1 MFTFPP
7 IPGWDALH
15 PLIIHFPIALLLV
28 APVLV
33 LLGLLLP
40 RQARG
45 LLIAA
50 LVVMALGTIGTY
62 FAVATGEAAG
72 ELAERTPGV
81 AAVLERHE
89 ELAQT
94 TRTVFTALTVVF
106 AAILFVPSILKKGL
120 GRKSAAVVNLAFLV
134 IYAGG
139 AVLLANVAHQGGRLV
154 HEYGVRAM
162 MTTGSSSA
170 PAQNSESKEA
180 GEKVGNREKEK

>member
-1 MFTFPP
+1 MFPP
-7 IPGWDALH
+7 IPSWDALH

-50 LVVMALGTIGTY
+50 LVVMALGTIGIY
-62 FAVATGEAAG
+62 FAIATGEAAG

-81 AAVLERHE
+81 ATVLERHE
-89 ELAQT
+89 DLAQT
-94 TRTVFTALTVVF
+94 TRAVFTALTIVF

-120 GRKSAAVVNLAFLV
+120 GRKSATLMSLAFLV
-134 IYAGG
+134 VYAGG
-139 AVLLANVAHQGGRLV
+139 AILLANVAHQGGRLV

-162 MTTGSSSA
+162 MTSGSGSA
-170 PAQNSESKEA
+170 PAQSTESNEVRQKASDREN
-180 GEKVGNREKEK
+180 EK

>member
-7 IPGWDALH
+7 IPSWDAFH

-33 LLGLLLP
+33 LLALILP
-40 RQARG
+40 KQARG

-50 LVVMALGTIGTY
+50 LVVMALGTIATY

-89 ELAQT
+89 ELAET
-94 TRTVFTALTVVF
+94 TRAVFTALTLGF
-106 AAILFVPSILKKGL
+106 AAILFVPSILKRGL

-139 AVLLANVAHQGGRLV
+139 AILLANVAHQGGRLV

-162 MTTGSSSA
+162 MTSGGASA
-170 PAQNSESKEA
+170 PEQSRESKEA
-180 GEKVGNREKEK
+180 REKASDRENEK

>member
-1 MFTFPP
+1 MFPP
-7 IPGWDALH
+7 IPSWDALH

-28 APVLV
+28 APVLM

-62 FAVATGEAAG
+62 FAIATGEAAG

-89 ELAQT
+89 ELA
-94 TRTVFTALTVVF
+94 RTARAVFTALTVVF
-106 AAILFVPSILKKGL
+106 VAILFVPSILKKGL
-120 GRKSAAVVNLAFLV
+120 SRKRAAVVNLAFLV
-134 IYAGG
+134 VYAG
-139 AVLLANVAHQGGRLV
+139 AAILLANVAHQGGRLV
-154 HEYGVRAM
+154 HEYGVRAI
-162 MTTGSSSA
+162 MTSDQGNT
-170 PAQNSESKEA
+170 PAKKSESTRPED
-180 GEKVGNREKEK
+180 NRENEK

>member
-1 MFTFPP
+1 MFTLPP

-28 APVLV
+28 APILV
-33 LLGLLLP
+33 LLGILL
-40 RQARG
+40 RKQSRG

-50 LVVMALGTIGTY
+50 LVVMALGTIATY

-94 TRTVFTALTVVF
+94 TRAIFTALTIGF

-120 GRKSAAVVNLAFLV
+120 GRKSTAVVNLAFLV
-134 IYAGG
+134 LYAGG
-139 AVLLANVAHQGGRLV
+139 AILLANVAHQGGRLV
-154 HEYGVRAM
+154 HEYGVHAM
-162 MTTGSSSA
+162 MTTGTGSA
-170 PAQNSESKEA
+170 PAGTESKEVRQKDSDH
-180 GEKVGNREKEK
+180 ETEE

>member
-1 MFTFPP
+1 MSTFPP
-7 IPGWDALH
+7 IPSWDALH

-33 LLGLLLP
+33 LLALLL
-40 RQARG
+40 RKQARG
-45 LLIAA
+45 ILIAA
-50 LVVMALGTIGTY
+50 LVVMSLGTVGTY

-94 TRTVFTALTVVF
+94 ARFVFTALTVLF
-106 AAILFVPSILKKGL
+106 AAILLLPSIFKKGL

-139 AVLLANVAHQGGRLV
+139 AILLANVAHQGGRLV

-162 MTTGSSSA
+162 MTSGGGTA
-170 PAQNSESKEA
+170 PTQRTESKE
-180 GEKVGNREKEK
+180 GTQKVNDREKEK